1 MHSLDFNN
9 IDNWMQNEESYV
21 CKVTSNIELEEAKLV
36 EILITILKSKMKVNA
51 TLR

>member
-1 MHSLDFNN
+1 
-9 IDNWMQNEESYV
+9 MQNEEPYV
-21 CKVTSNIELEEAKLV
+21 CKVTSNIELEEAELV